1 MKKLILLVLLLPL
14 LTKAQ
19 ETGIHFEHGASW
31 EQIKAKAKAEN
42 KFIFMDC
49 YTTWCVPC
57 QNMSAN
63 IFPLEEVGD
72 FMNGKFISVKVQL
85 DMFYGDNEE
94 VRSWYADGHKIE
106 QKYSVKAYPTYLF
119 FDPNGEIVH
128 RAVGSC
134 SAMLFISRAKKA
146 LDSETQY
153 YTLLN
158 KYKSGQKDS
167 AFLRKVMLSAED
179 AYEKEEAQKLLA
191 KFLEIN
197 KDNIYTKDNLQ
208 AIRNLTTHSSDKGF
222 RIMMEHADKVDV
234 VLGKSTAEQQV
245 ANIIIGEEIAKTKPE
260 LPYKKPNWLTMS
272 AIIDQYYPTLSPK
285 AVAITK
291 LKWYEYAK
299 DWINYQIAVD
309 EYVKQFS
316 SDLSLPELNQYAWTI
331 FLHINDT
338 TSLQE
343 ALGWSSKCCKDNESS
358 IINNDLATY
367 MDTYANLLYKLGQ
380 KEEALSWEQKAINL
394 AIRSHQ
400 KSYQQVF
407 NKMQSGQKT
416 WEL

>member
-85 DMFYGDNEE
+85 DMFYGDNDE

-146 LDSETQY
+146 LDSATQY
-153 YTLLN
+153 YTLVN

-167 AFLRKVMLSAED
+167 AFLRKVLLAAED
-179 AYEKEEAQKLLA
+179 TYENKETQKLLA
-191 KFLEIN
+191 KFLEII

-208 AIRNLTTHSSDKGF
+208 LIINLTTHSSDKGF
-222 RIMMEHADKVDV
+222 RLIMEHADKVDA
-234 VLGKSTAEQQV
+234 VLGESAAEQQV
-245 ANIIIGEEIAKTKPE
+245 ADIIISEETAKTKQKM
-260 LPYKKPNWLTMS
+260 PYKKTTWFLMS
-272 AIIDQYYPTLSPK
+272 AIICQYYPTLSPK

-291 LKWYEYAK
+291 QVWYEYAK
-299 DWINYQIAVD
+299 DWNNYQVAVE

-316 SDLSLPELNQYAWTI
+316 LEISLPELNQYAWTI
-331 FLHINDT
+331 FLHVNDT

-343 ALGWSSKCCKDNESS
+343 ALGWSGKCCKDS
-358 IINNDLATY
+358 IVPMY
-367 MDTYANLLYKLGQ
+367 FDTYANLLYKLGQ
-380 KEEALSWEQKAINL
+380 KEEALSCEQNAIMLATTKEQKIYRQTL
-394 AIRSHQ
+394 L
-400 KSYQQVF
+400 
-407 NKMQSGQKT
+407 NKMIAGQKT
-416 WEL
+416 WEF